1 MSFFVVVNQMTVLFL
16 LMVTGYIA
24 VKFKLADG
32 EFQSRLSG
40 FIVNVTQPLVMIA
53 SVSSG
58 EVRGDAGSIL
68 TVLAVGLIMYM
79 VLPLVG
85 MGINK
90 VIGTPPEERNTY
102 LFMTIFSNV
111 GFMGYP
117 VVQSIFGS
125 GAIFYVSIIVM
136 IFNFMSYTVGVS
148 LMSGD
153 RIQFNPKVLINPG
166 MVAAITAIMIFLLK
180 IPVHPV
186 IGQFT
191 GMLGNTTSPLAMV
204 VIGMALSKIPLAKIF
219 SEGRMISFTLIK
231 QIIVPVL
238 AWLILRN
245 IIADSYIL
253 GILIVVIAMPVAATS
268 VIFATQYKK
277 DMDLA
282 TRGVFISTALSMF
295 TIPLISMILT

>member
-90 VIGTPPEERNTY
+90 VIGTPPVERNTY

-153 RIQFNPKVLINPG
+153 RIQFDPKVLINPG

>member
-245 IIADSYIL
+245 IIADPYIL

>member
-1 MSFFVVVNQMTVLFL
+1 
-16 LMVTGYIA
+16 
-24 VKFKLADG
+24 
-32 EFQSRLSG
+32 
-40 FIVNVTQPLVMIA
+40 
-53 SVSSG
+53 
-58 EVRGDAGSIL
+58 
-68 TVLAVGLIMYM
+68 
-79 VLPLVG
+79 
-85 MGINK
+85 
-90 VIGTPPEERNTY
+90 
-102 LFMTIFSNV
+102 MTIFSNV

-153 RIQFNPKVLINPG
+153 RIQFDAKVLINPG
-166 MVAAITAIMIFLLK
+166 MVAAITAILIFLLK

-238 AWLILRN
+238 AWLILKN
-245 IIADSYIL
+245 IIADPYIL

>member
-68 TVLAVGLIMYM
+68 TVLAVGLIMYL

-238 AWLILRN
+238 AWLILKN
-245 IIADSYIL
+245 IIADPYIL

>member
-153 RIQFNPKVLINPG
+153 RIQFDAKVLINPG
-166 MVAAITAIMIFLLK
+166 MVAAITAILIFLLK

-238 AWLILRN
+238 AWLILKN
-245 IIADSYIL
+245 IIADPYIL